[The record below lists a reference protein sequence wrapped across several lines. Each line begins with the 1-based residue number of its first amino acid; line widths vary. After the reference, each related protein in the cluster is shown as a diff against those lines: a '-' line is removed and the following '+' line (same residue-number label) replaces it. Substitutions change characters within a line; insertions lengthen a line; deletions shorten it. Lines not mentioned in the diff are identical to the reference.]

1 MLLVLLGSVLSV
13 LAQNKINGS
22 VKGKLSDTLS
32 KESLA
37 EATVSILNLLDS
49 SLVSF
54 ALSNAKG
61 EFEIKDLDTGTYRL
75 LITFQGFANQSR
87 KISISREKY
96 LLNLGIIHLDK
107 RTTLLD
113 EVVVEGA
120 PIIVKKDTVEFRAG
134 AFKTVPNST
143 AEDLLKKLPG
153 VEVDKD
159 GNVKAQGEDIQKVY
173 VDGKEF
179 FGTDPKMA
187 TKNITADMIE
197 SVQVF
202 DDMSDQAKFSR
213 IDDGSRSKTINIKL
227 KKAKRQGYFGRATV
241 GGGTNSRYLAS
252 LTANYFN
259 DTRRISLVS
268 GSNNINRQTFN
279 FNDIV
284 GNMGGFGSGGFSGAG
299 GGNFGGGNFGGAG
312 GNRGGG
318 NRGGGGGVG
327 GGGNGIT
334 RASNVGINYT
344 DKIGSKID
352 ITGSYFYSESEN
364 RTNESSLRQ
373 SFFPKDSVTYQS
385 QLSESVNINKN
396 HRFNMRM
403 EFYIDS
409 MNSILFS
416 PSLTLQNS
424 SRNSYDTSSTR
435 TTQGGLD
442 YLALSG
448 ISRNTNEREGLN
460 MNNNLLYR
468 RKFSKTGRTLTL
480 GWFNSIN
487 SSDGKGTNYNPLVF
501 YNPNGFID
509 STRNQ
514 DFENS
519 QETKSNNNVLSASYT
534 EPIGKNKI
542 LEFNYAYTNNT
553 STSDRIAY
561 NYNIG
566 SKRYDSLNLQ
576 QTNYFE
582 NDFLAHRVG
591 FNFRIQNVKSGLQLG
606 GAMQS
611 SDLVS
616 KSIRAIYRVNGKDSS
631 ITYNQSFINFFPTAN
646 YNYNFSKSKNLRIN
660 YRGRTNQ
667 PSVTQL
673 QDVRDES
680 NSLRTVQGNPNLKQE
695 FSNNINASYN
705 SFNST
710 TFRFLNVNLNF
721 NQTSNK
727 IVNSI
732 DFDTARGRGVQ
743 FIRPVNLNGAYN
755 AFSSITVGIPLR
767 KGLKGSSINFSN
779 TVNYNKDASLLYKQ
793 KNYTSSITVRQRIG
807 VNMDIKDKL
816 NFGVNAS
823 VSYNNVKY
831 TGGQNTGQNQKLS
844 ANQDNQY
851 FTQTYSTDISYFLPW
866 NFVLSTNFD
875 YLINSGRASGFNQN
889 VPLWHANFARQLFA
903 KKNGEI
909 KFSVNDIL
917 NQNRNI
923 DRTIGENYIVDTRTV
938 VLRRYFMLTFTY
950 NLNRSG
956 GANQQQNQRTMEMP
970 RGERGM
976 ERGME
981 RRTDN
986 MIRRNND

>member
-1 MLLVLLGSVLSV
+1 MKYPLVLLILLGSFVSG
-13 LAQNKINGS
+13 LAQTKVNGS
-22 VKGKLSDTLS
+22 VKGKLTDTLS

-37 EATVSILNLLDS
+37 EATVSVLNLLDS

-54 ALSNAKG
+54 SLSNAKG
-61 EFEIKDLDTGTYRL
+61 EFEVKDLDTGTYRL

-87 KISISREKY
+87 KITISRGKNI
-96 LLNLGIIHLDK
+96 LDLGIIHLDK
-107 RTTLLD
+107 RTTLLE

-134 AFKTVPNST
+134 AFKTVPNSS

-159 GNVKAQGEDIQKVY
+159 GNIKAQGEDIQKVY

-213 IDDGSRSKTINIKL
+213 IDDGSRAKTINIKL
-227 KKAKRQGYFGRATV
+227 KKAKRKGYFGRATV
-241 GGGTNSRYLAS
+241 GGGTDSRYLAS

-268 GSNNINRQTFN
+268 GSNNLNRQTFN

-284 GNMGGFGSGGFSGAG
+284 GNMGGFGSGGFSGG
-299 GGNFGGGNFGGAG
+299 GGGGFSGGGNNFGGGGRGSGG
-312 GNRGGG
+312 RGGS
-318 NRGGGGGVG
+318 GGFS

-334 RASNVGINYT
+334 RATNVGINYT
-344 DKIGSKID
+344 DKIGSKLD
-352 ITGSYFYSESEN
+352 IAGSYFYSESEN
-364 RTNESSLRQ
+364 KTSESSLRQ
-373 SFFPKDSVTYQS
+373 TFFPRDSVTYQTQS
-385 QLSESVNINKN
+385 SETVSMNKN
-396 HRFNMRM
+396 HRVNLRM
-403 EFYIDS
+403 EYYIDS
-409 MNSILFS
+409 NNSILFT

-424 SRNSYDTSSTR
+424 ARNSYDTSSTR
-435 TTQGGLD
+435 TTQPGLN

-448 ISRNTNEREGLN
+448 ISRNTSEREGVSL
-460 MNNNLLYR
+460 NNNLLYR
-468 RKFSKTGRTLTL
+468 RKFGKLGRTLTL
-480 GWFNSIN
+480 GWFNSTN
-487 SSDGKGTNYNPLVF
+487 TSDGKGTNYNPLVF

-514 DFENS
+514 DFESS

-542 LEFNYAYTNNT
+542 LEFNYAYTDNN

-591 FNFRIQNVKSGLQLG
+591 LNFRIQTAKSGLQLG

-611 SDLVS
+611 SDLES
-616 KSIRAIYRVNGKDSS
+616 KSIRAIFRVNGKDSS
-631 ITYNQSFINFFPTAN
+631 INYKQSFINFFPTAN

-667 PSVTQL
+667 PSVNQL
-673 QDVRDES
+673 QDVRDET

-695 FSNNINASYN
+695 FSNNVNASYN
-705 SFNST
+705 TFNST

-732 DFDTARGRGVQ
+732 GFDTARGRGVQ

-779 TVNYNKDASLLYKQ
+779 TINYNKDVSLLYKQ
-793 KNYTSSITVRQRIG
+793 KNNTSSITVRQRIG
-807 VNMDIKDKL
+807 VNMDIKEKL
-816 NFGVNAS
+816 NFGLNAS

-831 TGGQNTGQNQKLS
+831 SGGQTNGQSQKLS
-844 ANQDNQY
+844 QNQDNQY
-851 FTQTYSTDISYFLPW
+851 FSQTYSTDISYFLPW
-866 NFVLSTNFD
+866 NFVLATNFD
-875 YLINSGRASGFNQN
+875 YLINSGRADGFNQN
-889 VPLWHANFARQLFA
+889 VPLWHASFARQLFK
-903 KKNGEI
+903 KKNGEL

-950 NLNRSG
+950 NLNRAGG
-956 GANQQQNQRTMEMP
+956 GANQNQRNLEM
-970 RGERGM
+970 RREGG
-976 ERGME
+976 GNE
-981 RRTDN
+981 RRMDGMN
-986 MIRRNND
+986 RRNND